1 MLPLTAVGTVHFDN
15 KDLAF
20 TDFTVSLDRSSV
32 TLNGGLDLTDAQTP
46 VFHQF
51 AVKTDDFDLDAIPL
65 DLPLSGRVTASASLD
80 GSFDSLLA
88 AGTVDSPA
96 LTVKGYEIDNLHLPL
111 SAQGTQVNVTDGTF
125 YLAGGKGTLTA
136 SYDTQDRTFA
146 ATLKSES
153 LDLGAVALM

>member
-65 DLPLSGRVTASASLD
+65 DLPLSAVLRQV
-80 GSFDSLLA
+80 
-88 AGTVDSPA
+88 PPWMA
-96 LTVKGYEIDNLHLPL
+96 L
-111 SAQGTQVNVTDGTF
+111 
-125 YLAGGKGTLTA
+125 LTA
-136 SYDTQDRTFA
+136 FLPREPWTVRP
-146 ATLKSES
+146 
-153 LDLGAVALM
+153 